1 MRTFSSK
8 ASPKKISRSF
18 RCEASICLFLAGIV
32 LAATATNCLSSDT
45 CLRYS
50 DCAEGLTCA
59 MGKCVVPPAQVG
71 DEGGI
76 DEAGTVDDSSTPVSD
91 SSAPVVDSSDQDSGA
106 DDSGDASDDAA
117 EASDD

>member
-1 MRTFSSK
+1 MRTFRHK
-8 ASPKKISRSF
+8 ASAQGRSVSKYQ
-18 RCEASICLFLAGIV
+18 ASIGLFLAGIV
-32 LAATATNCLSSDT
+32 LSVGATNCLSSDA
-45 CLRYS
+45 CLRFS

-71 DEGGI
+71 DEGGV
-76 DEAGTVDDSSTPVSD
+76 DEAGTEDDSSTPVSD
-91 SSAPVVDSSDQDSGA
+91 SSTPVGDSSVSDSGA